1 MTVCTA
7 GQRNIRCVKVYFSL
21 ISLRNNNITDEGIRK
36 LIDKGIQCDNFKKI
50 A

>member
-1 MTVCTA
+1 M
-7 GQRNIRCVKVYFSL
+7 YFSF

-36 LIDKGIQCDNFKKI
+36 LIAKGIQCDNFRKI